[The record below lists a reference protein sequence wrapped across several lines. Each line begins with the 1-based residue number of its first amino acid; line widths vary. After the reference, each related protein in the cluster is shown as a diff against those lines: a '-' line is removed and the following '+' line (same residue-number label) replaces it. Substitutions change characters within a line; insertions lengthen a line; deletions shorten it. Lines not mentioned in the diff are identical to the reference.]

1 MGILQ
6 DYLKEV
12 RRLKPEDA
20 QPEVLTFY
28 AWILEDG
35 TINYQS
41 PSVRVSPGYMFAC
54 EQIKASCPIPPQMN
68 DDSSKNRIWTIAEF
82 LPFISF
88 NVLNEGR
95 QKLSFKNNLPMSIF
109 VNSSGITEGLKF
121 ATPITFFE
129 GADISVPWYVD
140 VQSLLL
146 TYFGGQGGAD
156 NVSPDPREFNPG
168 QLGGTAPR
176 FEVYA
181 HLIGSIIRAEQIL

>member
-28 AWILEDG
+28 AWILTDG

-54 EQIKASCPIPPQMN
+54 EQIKASCPMPPQMP
-68 DDSSKNRIWTIAEF
+68 DDESGLANRIWTMPEY
-82 LPFISF
+82 LPYISF

-95 QKLSFKNNLPMSIF
+95 QKLVFKNNLPMTMF
-109 VNSSGITEGLKF
+109 VNSLGTTEGVKF

-140 VQSLLL
+140 VQSLLQ
-146 TYFGGQGGAD
+146 TYALGPSASRRF
-156 NVSPDPREFNPG
+156 DPATLYEDEDH
-168 QLGGTAPR
+168 APR
-176 FEVYA
+176 YEFYA